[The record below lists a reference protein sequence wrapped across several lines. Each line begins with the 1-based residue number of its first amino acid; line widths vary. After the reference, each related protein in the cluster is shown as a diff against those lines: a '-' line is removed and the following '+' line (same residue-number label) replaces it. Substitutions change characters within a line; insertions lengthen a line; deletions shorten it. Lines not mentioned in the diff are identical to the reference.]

1 MDGVKLCIQ
10 QAGRLWKNNQGK
22 SIDYWIATTLL
33 KDKNNCRGRASKM
46 SHKHPLFT
54 IGQNSW
60 EKQLCSRAP
69 LESSPVLKLQSN
81 WMHPCHV
88 SAGALR
94 RVAWYTGEICS
105 SKHGTWWWVAQ
116 STLLAG
122 MLKALAAL
130 CPFLLDSVCIFPE
143 LTFCSFHSRMHFLTR
158 IFPLSPPYWHHSPPL
173 ILLCLTSP
181 LALSPLSVRVVVQN
195 LDNCLT

>member
-1 MDGVKLCIQ
+1 MHSKRAGSLCPVEPGPCCVAFHMAVLISGNVLDQIKKESCTLHWRRHVCGQ
-10 QAGRLWKNNQGK
+10 QDACQQGF
-22 SIDYWIATTLL
+22 SAHSEQAPTTI
-33 KDKNNCRGRASKM
+33 S
-46 SHKHPLFT
+46 
-54 IGQNSW
+54 
-60 EKQLCSRAP
+60 
-69 LESSPVLKLQSN
+69 
-81 WMHPCHV
+81 
-88 SAGALR
+88 
-94 RVAWYTGEICS
+94 
-105 SKHGTWWWVAQ
+105 Q